1 MINTILLKNTGWVTC
16 LQEKK
21 EILIKS
27 LCDMKE
33 KYNTRITNC
42 IVIYMSV
49 KIGLILLATFATMVL
64 LISYVGRLIAI
75 EMTQTK
81 ALLLASPLTLI
92 VILKLYFIVK
102 MLMAYDRSRTIIVS
116 IISLIVLKGK
126 KGMQR
131 IEETFPSEALPLSPE
146 KAKHC

>member
-1 MINTILLKNTGWVTC
+1 MINTMLLKNTGWVTY

-21 EILIKS
+21 EILLKS
-27 LCDMKE
+27 LCDIKE
-33 KYNTRITNC
+33 KNKTRITNC

-64 LISYVGRLIAI
+64 LISYVSRLIAI

-92 VILKLYFIVK
+92 VILKLYFIFK
-102 MLMAYDRSRTIIVS
+102 MLMTYDRSRTIIVS
-116 IISLIVLKGK
+116 IISLVVLKGK
-126 KGMQR
+126 KGMQQ
-131 IEETFPSEALPLSPE
+131 IEETFPAGALPLSPE